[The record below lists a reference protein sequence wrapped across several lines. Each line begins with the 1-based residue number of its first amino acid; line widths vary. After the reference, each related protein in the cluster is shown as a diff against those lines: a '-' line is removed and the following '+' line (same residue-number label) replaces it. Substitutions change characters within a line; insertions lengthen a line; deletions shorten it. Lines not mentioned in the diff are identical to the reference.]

1 MTDAPTDMVAWI
13 YEQSHNQT
21 VVNFLSKAI
30 LNNRLLAAHLT
41 MSAPGESNKILEN
54 KIHELVKKIRQKGLK
69 IKYINLLIFWLAI
82 ILLFAGTMWP
92 LIDFLWLK
100 RDGNLYTGV
109 VQFALLVLGGATLGW
124 YRHWKIRQTEIE
136 DTLRLTLFAH
146 ETIDRKIRRLSE
158 ALLPRP
164 PHRFYTKA
172 YVARIQW
179 WFANEYEVR
188 KKLSPV
194 IEGNIGPDQLAS
206 IATQLKDAGI
216 KDYAIS
222 MLIFTFTA
230 LAVVSIAVGLVF
242 PGLISAFN
250 LQLQN
255 SAAFQSLFVV
265 GFGGLFLALRRQY
278 IQKRTR
284 LHIAAEKVFTNR
296 ESLERK
302 QRWLIEVLREIDIGP
317 NPGEIAGGSL

>member
-1 MTDAPTDMVAWI
+1 VRTTFPC
-13 YEQSHNQT
+13 
-21 VVNFLSKAI
+21 
-30 LNNRLLAAHLT
+30 R
-41 MSAPGESNKILEN
+41 
-54 KIHELVKKIRQKGLK
+54 R
-69 IKYINLLIFWLAI
+69 
-82 ILLFAGTMWP
+82 
-92 LIDFLWLK
+92 WLK

-109 VQFALLVLGGATLGW
+109 IQFVLLVLGGATLGW

-146 ETIDRKIRRLSE
+146 ETVGRKIRRLSE

-179 WFANEYEVR
+179 WFANEEEVR
-188 KKLSPV
+188 KKFAPV
-194 IEGNIGPDQLAS
+194 IEGEVNSEQLAS
-206 IATQLKDAGI
+206 LAAQLKDAGI
-216 KDYAIS
+216 KDYAINVLILLFA
-222 MLIFTFTA
+222 MLAMFSITF
-230 LAVVSIAVGLVF
+230 GLLF
-242 PGLISAFN
+242 PSLISAFN
-250 LQLQN
+250 LKLQN

-284 LHIAAEKVFTNR
+284 LHIAADKVFTNK
-296 ESLERK
+296 ESLEHK

-317 NPGEIAGGSL
+317 NPGEIAGRSL